1 VILRR
6 VLLLVAAVA
15 ALMTA
20 TGVITI
26 AIAFAV
32 YAAFEPMIGR
42 AYAAAATAGI
52 FAALIGLAA
61 LILVMM
67 AEGRRRRRAQTA
79 SRPDAGL
86 MDQILGLAREKPF
99 AAAGIAA
106 AAGLMAMR
114 NPRMIGA
121 VLGAF
126 LEGWR
131 GGAAMRK
138 KP

>member
-1 VILRR
+1 MILRR
-6 VLLLVAAVA
+6 ALLLAAAVA

-20 TGVITI
+20 TSVITI

-42 AYAAAATAGI
+42 AYAAAATAGV
-52 FAALIGLAA
+52 FAAAIGLAA
-61 LILVMM
+61 LVLVLM
-67 AEGRRRRRAQTA
+67 AEGRRKARARTA

-86 MDQILGLAREKPF
+86 TDRIMELIREKPF

-114 NPRMIGA
+114 NPRMIGS
-121 VLGAF
+121 VLAAF

>member
-6 VLLLVAAVA
+6 VLLLIAAAA
-15 ALMTA
+15 ALMAA

-32 YAAFEPMIGR
+32 YAAFEPMMGR
-42 AYAAAATAGI
+42 AFAAASTAGV
-52 FAALIGLAA
+52 FAAAIGLTAMILA
-61 LILVMM
+61 LM
-67 AEGRRRRRAQTA
+67 AQAGRRARAANRSDA
-79 SRPDAGL
+79 SLTDRI
-86 MDQILGLAREKPF
+86 MDLVKDKPF

-106 AAGLMAMR
+106 AAGLVAIR

-131 GGAAMRK
+131 GGASTK
-138 KP
+138 KRP

>member
-6 VLLLVAAVA
+6 VLLLIAAAA
-15 ALMTA
+15 ALMAA
-20 TGVITI
+20 TSVITI

-32 YAAFEPMIGR
+32 YAAFEPMMGR
-42 AYAAAATAGI
+42 AFAAASTAGV
-52 FAALIGLAA
+52 FAVAIGLTA
-61 LILVMM
+61 LVLALM
-67 AEGRRRRRAQTA
+67 AQAGQRARASRRADA
-79 SRPDAGL
+79 SLTDRI
-86 MDQILGLAREKPF
+86 MDLVKDKPF

-106 AAGLMAMR
+106 AVGMVAIR

-131 GGAAMRK
+131 GGGSAK
-138 KP
+138 KRP

>member
-1 VILRR
+1 MILRR
-6 VLLLVAAVA
+6 VLLLIAAAA
-15 ALMTA
+15 ALMAA

-42 AYAAAATAGI
+42 AFAAAATAGV
-52 FAALIGLAA
+52 FAAAIGLTA
-61 LILVMM
+61 LVLGLM
-67 AEGRRRRRAQTA
+67 AQAGQRTRAA
-79 SRPDAGL
+79 SRADASL
-86 MDQILGLAREKPF
+86 TDRIMDLIREKPF

-106 AAGLMAMR
+106 AAGLVAIR
-114 NPRMIGA
+114 NPRIIGA

-131 GGAAMRK
+131 GGSSTK
-138 KP
+138 KHP

>member
-1 VILRR
+1 M
-6 VLLLVAAVA
+6 LLIAAAA
-15 ALMTA
+15 ALMAA

-42 AYAAAATAGI
+42 AFAAAATAGV
-52 FAALIGLAA
+52 FALAIALTALTLGL
-61 LILVMM
+61 M
-67 AEGRRRRRAQTA
+67 AQGRRRARAA

-86 MDQILGLAREKPF
+86 AEQIMGLVREKPF

-114 NPRMIGA
+114 NPRTIAA
-121 VLGAF
+121 VLSAF

>member
-6 VLLLVAAVA
+6 VLLLIAAAA
-15 ALMTA
+15 ALMAA

-42 AYAAAATAGI
+42 AYAAAATAGV
-52 FAALIGLAA
+52 FAAAIALTALVLGMLAQA
-61 LILVMM
+61 
-67 AEGRRRRRAQTA
+67 GQRRRAA
-79 SRPDAGL
+79 SRSDASL
-86 MDQILGLAREKPF
+86 TDRIMDLIREKPF

-106 AAGLMAMR
+106 AAGLVAIR
-114 NPRMIGA
+114 NPRIIGA

-131 GGAAMRK
+131 GGAAAK
-138 KP
+138 KRP

>member
-1 VILRR
+1 M
-6 VLLLVAAVA
+6 LLIAAAA
-15 ALMTA
+15 ALMAA
-20 TGVITI
+20 TSVITI
-26 AIAFAV
+26 AIAFAI

-42 AYAAAATAGI
+42 AFAAAATAGV
-52 FAALIGLAA
+52 FGVAIGLSA
-61 LILVMM
+61 LILMLV
-67 AEGRRRRRAQTA
+67 ARGRRRARAA
-79 SRPDAGL
+79 SRPSASL
-86 MDQILGLAREKPF
+86 TDQILDLVRDKPF

-114 NPRMIGA
+114 NPRTIGA

-131 GGAAMRK
+131 GGSAMRK

>member
-1 VILRR
+1 MILRR

-15 ALMTA
+15 ALMAA

-67 AEGRRRRRAQTA
+67 AEGKRRRRASAT

-86 MDQILGLAREKPF
+86 MEQIMGLVREKPF

-131 GGAAMRK
+131 GGSAMRK

>member
-1 VILRR
+1 MILRR

-20 TGVITI
+20 TGIITI

-32 YAAFEPMIGR
+32 YAAFEPLIGR

-67 AEGRRRRRAQTA
+67 AEGRRRARARTA
-79 SRPDAGL
+79 SRPDASL
-86 MDQILGLAREKPF
+86 TDRIMELIREKPF

>member
-20 TGVITI
+20 TGVITT

-61 LILVMM
+61 LILVLMV
-67 AEGRRRRRAQTA
+67 EGKRRRSRTA
-79 SRPDAGL
+79 TRPDAGL
-86 MDQILGLAREKPF
+86 TDQIMGLIREKPF